1 MVKLSCVSRTSST
14 LVFTLFHGFFI
25 LYTVQVGLGYYNCD
39 AVNLLF
45 AAASSLFLLG
55 SYPLTQVYKHE
66 EDLARGDLTLSLMM
80 RIKGTFIFSSIAFLL
95 WKLLLSYS
103 FVQQHNVKDF
113 YLFLVFS
120 GPILL
125 YFCYWFNLIVKNEN
139 KADFEHSMRMNIISS
154 ICLSA
159 AFFSMMIF

>member
-1 MVKLSCVSRTSST
+1 
-14 LVFTLFHGFFI
+14 
-25 LYTVQVGLGYYNCD
+25 
-39 AVNLLF
+39 
-45 AAASSLFLLG
+45 
-55 SYPLTQVYKHE
+55 
-66 EDLARGDLTLSLMM
+66 
-80 RIKGTFIFSSIAFLL
+80 KGTFIFSSITFLL